1 MNKKKELLVQIMWEL
16 AGSIF
21 YAIGIYNFA
30 LQAEFPMTGFSG
42 ISIILYRLFNISIG
56 LSTVLLNIPVAILCC
71 KLLGR
76 KFFVSSIRCMLLSS
90 FIVDYV
96 APLFPVYQGDRLLA
110 ALCTGVFCG
119 IGYAMIYTRNSSTG
133 GADFIIMAVKA
144 LRPHLS
150 MGNISFLTDVGII
163 LVGGL
168 LFRDIDGMIYGMIVN
183 ILSAVV
189 IDKMIYGMNSGKV
202 AFIVTKNG
210 KEICDVIDECSQ
222 RGSTILKAQG
232 GYKQDDIQVVM
243 CACNSKEM
251 YNAQKY
257 FGHLL
262 FDGGHPAGAGHGGA
276 GLFRVAAVQPLF
288 CPGAVRHAGQRGGC
302 DPARGGLYRA
312 AGGSAQGGRA
322 GCPEHQAGDHRRER
336 RGLPVFHR

>member
-1 MNKKKELLVQIMWEL
+1 MLQI
-16 AGSIF
+16 
-21 YAIGIYNFA
+21 IGQEI
-30 LQAEFPMTGFSG
+30 
-42 ISIILYRLFNISIG
+42 
-56 LSTVLLNIPVAILCC
+56 
-71 KLLGR
+71 
-76 KFFVSSIRCMLLSS
+76 FVSSIRCMLLSS
-90 FIVDYV
+90 FIVDFA

-202 AFIVTKNG
+202 AFIVTKM
-210 KEICDVIDECSQ
+210 ERE
-222 RGSTILKAQG
+222 
-232 GYKQDDIQVVM
+232 YVM
-243 CACNSKEM
+243 
-251 YNAQKY
+251 
-257 FGHLL
+257 
-262 FDGGHPAGAGHGGA
+262 
-276 GLFRVAAVQPLF
+276 
-288 CPGAVRHAGQRGGC
+288 
-302 DPARGGLYRA
+302 
-312 AGGSAQGGRA
+312 
-322 GCPEHQAGDHRRER
+322 
-336 RGLPVFHR
+336 